1 MGRSPIQEAQPRA
14 LRGDTHP
21 ARERPAPGLPC
32 DARSLAVR
40 VDSEQLQS
48 EELPHLVRKGR
59 GPVHMTQEHADG
71 GKVGRF
77 ELLDRASTTSPSSTP
92 RTCSIPTATPSRLC
106 ARAEHLIANPA
117 DRSATR
123 ALSRRGA
130 TGYLRAMVEMTE
142 RLLVDAGIA
151 PGMRVIDVGCGR
163 GDVSLLVARLVGE
176 QGEVLGVDRDPRA
189 LVLARERVRELGLAN
204 VAFTEGDFGALG
216 AEHGSFDAAV
226 GRRVL
231 MYQADPVLALRGLLR
246 VLRPGAL
253 VVFQEAD
260 ATMVPASRV
269 PLPLN
274 ARANRWMWQTV
285 EREGGNLHMGFDL
298 APALEQAGLVA
309 LHVRAE
315 AIVQTPRSRHPV
327 GMIIRAMLPRIVEHG
342 VATEAE
348 IDVDTLDQRLAEEC
362 EASNATY
369 IGDMAFG
376 AWARVAAPAPQG
388 V

>member
-1 MGRSPIQEAQPRA
+1 MA
-14 LRGDTHP
+14 
-21 ARERPAPGLPC
+21 
-32 DARSLAVR
+32 
-40 VDSEQLQS
+40 
-48 EELPHLVRKGR
+48 
-59 GPVHMTQEHADG
+59 
-71 GKVGRF
+71 
-77 ELLDRASTTSPSSTP
+77 
-92 RTCSIPTATPSRLC
+92 
-106 ARAEHLIANPA
+106 
-117 DRSATR
+117 
-123 ALSRRGA
+123 
-130 TGYLRAMVEMTE
+130 EMTE

-151 PGMRVIDVGCGR
+151 PGMRVLDVGCGR
-163 GDVSLLVARLVGE
+163 GDVSLLIARLIGE

-189 LVLARERVRELGLAN
+189 LSVARERVRELGLAN

-231 MYQADPVLALRGLLR
+231 MYQPDPVLALRGLIR

-274 ARANRWMWQTV
+274 ARVNRWMWQTV
-285 EREGGNLHMGFDL
+285 QREGGNIHMGFDL
-298 APALEQAGLVA
+298 APALEQAGLLVEQ
-309 LHVRAE
+309 VRAE
-315 AIVQTPRSRHPV
+315 AIVQTPKSRHHV

-362 EASNATY
+362 EKSNATY
-369 IGDMAFG
+369 VGDMAFG
-376 AWARVAAPAPQG
+376 AWARVAVPTSGPQPG
-388 V
+388 G